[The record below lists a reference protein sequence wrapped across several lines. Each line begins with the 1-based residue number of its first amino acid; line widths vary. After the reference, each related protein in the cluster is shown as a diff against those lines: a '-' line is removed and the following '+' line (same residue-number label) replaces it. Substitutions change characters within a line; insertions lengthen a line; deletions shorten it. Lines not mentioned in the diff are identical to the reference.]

1 MTPETKAKAV
11 LEDYR
16 MVKREDFD
24 LGDIL
29 DGECLIVEEAE
40 LKNYLGR
47 ISFNSHYGLI
57 TIDRNIKEQGQK
69 RFTLAHEVG
78 HYFNEKDT
86 LTRAL
91 PKGEEKALTPT
102 LSQGARGQIQKES
115 RVYTCTADDLFSFK
129 VNRRR
134 EDDANMFAAE
144 LLMHRPW
151 FSAFTAKREINFELI
166 KETAEYFNV
175 SLTAAAIRYATI
187 GKYPVAIIF
196 TRDGKKIWS
205 YFSDYFPYKWIEK
218 GFKVGKESTAHYFF
232 KGKETPAEANLIPA
246 FAWFSGDVKCRRDV
260 YFYEQNVVMKNYGSV
275 LTMLWESEW
284 R

>member
-1 MTPETKAKAV
+1 MTPEIKAKAV

-16 MVKREDFD
+16 MVKREDFN

-29 DGECLIVEEAE
+29 DGECLILEEAE

-57 TIDRNIKEQGQK
+57 TIDRKIKESGQK

-86 LTRAL
+86 LTRLL
-91 PKGEEKALTPT
+91 PKEE
-102 LSQGARGQIQKES
+102 GN
-115 RVYTCTADDLFSFK
+115 RVYNCTADDLFSFK
-129 VNRRR
+129 VNKKR
-134 EDDANMFAAE
+134 EDDANVFAAE
-144 LLMHRPW
+144 LLMYRPW
-151 FSAFTAKREINFELI
+151 FTDFTAKREINFELV
-166 KETAEYFNV
+166 KEIAEYFNV

-196 TRDGKKIWS
+196 SRDGKKIWS
-205 YFSDYFPYKWIEK
+205 YISDYFPYKWIEK
-218 GFKVGKESTAHYFF
+218 GYKVSNESAAHYFF
-232 KGKETPAEANLIPA
+232 KGKETPTEANLIPA
-246 FAWFSGDVKCRRDV
+246 FAWFSGDVKCRKDV
-260 YFYEQNVVMKNYGSV
+260 YLYEQNIVMKNYGSV

>member
-1 MTPETKAKAV
+1 MTPEIKAKAV

-16 MVKREDFD
+16 MVKREDFN

-29 DGECLIVEEAE
+29 DGECLILEEAE

-57 TIDRNIKEQGQK
+57 TIDRKIKEQGQK

-78 HYFNEKDT
+78 HYFNEKDA
-86 LTRAL
+86 LTQPL

-102 LSQGARGQIQKES
+102 LSQGARGQIQKEN
-115 RVYTCTADDLFSFK
+115 RVYNCTADDLFSFK

-134 EDDANMFAAE
+134 EDNANMFAAE

-151 FSAFTAKREINFELI
+151 FTDFTAKREINFELI
-166 KETAEYFNV
+166 KEAAEYFNV
-175 SLTAAAIRYATI
+175 SLTAAAIRYANI
-187 GKYPVAIIF
+187 SKHPVAIILS
-196 TRDGKKIWS
+196 REGRKAWS
-205 YFSDYFPYKWIEK
+205 YISDSFPYKWIEK
-218 GFKVGKESTAHYFF
+218 GYKVRNESAAHYFF
-232 KGKETPAEANLIPA
+232 KGKETPTEANLIPA
-246 FAWFSGDVKCRRDV
+246 FAWFSGDVKCRKDV
-260 YFYEQNVVMKNYGSV
+260 YIYEQNVVMKNYNSV
-275 LTMLWESEW
+275 LTLLWESEW